1 MDDLETFSKTYLE
14 QWEARSTV
22 RNMGRFAPKPEDA
35 ETALMPT
42 DFIPVVT
49 KPAVVALGPAAARYL
64 SAQSCYRMMEEI
76 ALLETD
82 TVGAACNHLANG
94 RHSVQIPTVTRQCA
108 LTISTDEAYHAFA
121 AREFVEL
128 MSGING
134 IGPDISPERSSAYRA
149 MEEAKAEL
157 PEEYQG
163 DFRIVAL
170 GLAENTIT
178 DELVGLTKD
187 TSKDNPYHSV
197 FREHLIDEVRHQ
209 AFFRRLLNYL
219 WTSFDPDVREN
230 LTRAIPCFIDGL
242 LLDGLRDI
250 WDAQR
255 KDLRH
260 LGFDEDEIA
269 DLMTMPEGTSFEKS
283 DHPMWQN
290 MRRAMQVSGM
300 LEDPVLC
307 RTLEETGWSPA

>member
-1 MDDLETFSKTYLE
+1 MEDLETYSETYLE

-42 DFIPVVT
+42 DFIPAVT
-49 KPAVVALGPAAARYL
+49 KPAVVALGPAAARFL
-64 SAQSCYRMMEEI
+64 SAQGCYRIMEDI

-94 RHSVQIPTVTRQCA
+94 RHSVPIPAVTRQCA

-128 MSGING
+128 MSDING
-134 IGPDISPERSSAYRA
+134 IEPDIMPERSGAYRA
-149 MEEAKAEL
+149 LEGAKSEL

-163 DFRIVAL
+163 DFRMIAL
-170 GLAENTIT
+170 GLAENTVT
-178 DELVGLTKD
+178 DELIGLTKD

-209 AFFRRLLNYL
+209 AFFRQLLCYL

-230 LTRAIPCFIDGL
+230 LTRVIPRFIDGL
-242 LLDGLRDI
+242 LIDGMKSF
-250 WDAQR
+250 WDAQHR
-255 KDLRH
+255 DLQH
-260 LGFDEDEIA
+260 LGFDDEEIA
-269 DLMTMPEGTSFEKS
+269 DLMAMPEGTSFEKS
-283 DHPMWQN
+283 DHPMWHN
-290 MRRAMQVSGM
+290 MRRAMNVSGM
-300 LEDPVLC
+300 LDDPALC
-307 RTLEETGWSPA
+307 RTLEESGWKLS